1 LIQRRWAK
9 TMMFASAAALS
20 CGLSACGGEVDLTCE
35 KRQAYQ
41 ESVEHEKLQAPDD
54 LDPLEPL
61 REIPLPKANPAQE
74 RPPGSPCV
82 DLPPRLGSTN

>member
-1 LIQRRWAK
+1 
-9 TMMFASAAALS
+9 MMVASAVALFF
-20 CGLSACGGEVDLTCE
+20 GLSACGGEVDLTCE
-35 KRQAYQ
+35 KPQAYQ
-41 ESVEHEKLQAPDD
+41 ESVEYRKLQVPDD

-82 DLPPRLGSTN
+82 DLPPRVAPTN